1 MSLTFI
7 YGFYIIYLQF
17 HAMYCWTKSCS
28 SKVSNYTLISCSIA
42 SKSQMHACIM
52 YAKIQKKK
60 TNKQKKKNCHTTK
73 QIKFHMANCSKTG
86 YICIV
91 VNLKSL
97 KLSSSRENRCQHY
110 ILWTKL
116 EKIHCQ

>member
-42 SKSQMHACIM
+42 SKSQMHAGIM
-52 YAKIQKKK
+52 YAKIQKQK
-60 TNKQKKKNCHTTK
+60 TNKQKKKTVTRLNKLNFTWL
-73 QIKFHMANCSKTG
+73 
-86 YICIV
+86 IV
-91 VNLKSL
+91 A
-97 KLSSSRENRCQHY
+97 KLVTY
-110 ILWTKL
+110 ALLLI
-116 EKIHCQ
+116 